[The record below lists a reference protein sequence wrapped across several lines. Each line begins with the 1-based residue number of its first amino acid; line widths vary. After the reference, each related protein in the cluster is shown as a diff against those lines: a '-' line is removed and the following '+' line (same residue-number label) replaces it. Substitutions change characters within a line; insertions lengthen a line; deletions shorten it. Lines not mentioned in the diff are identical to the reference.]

1 MHSGFVI
8 GFVALL
14 GLAPAVQAQDPSVT
28 FNLFTLENAYINHTY
43 SFNAA
48 YTAKYNIP
56 IEVPFVLQ
64 VPIRKDVELIADGH
78 PDGGIVK
85 FTFVTKGAEG
95 RNFIEH
101 IHVVDAVF
109 PIPQS
114 SENPMSA
121 RLQVAAR
128 LLAESAYP
136 SAVQGR
142 ADAKMIG
149 TREISVNGMRAAE
162 VLATYSDPVNGPIV
176 LQLTAIPHP
185 LRAESYFTSRNI
197 SRTLVP
203 MTGPEQL
210 PETLGGRVLDSFTYE

>member
-1 MHSGFVI
+1 MRLGFVAAI
-8 GFVALL
+8 IALL
-14 GLAPAVQAQDPSVT
+14 GLAPAVQAQAPSIT
-28 FNLFTLENAYINHTY
+28 FNLFTLENAYINRTY

-56 IEVPFVLQ
+56 IEVPFALQ
-64 VPIRKDVELIADGH
+64 VPIRKDVELIADGR

-85 FTFVTKGAEG
+85 FTFVTKGENG
-95 RNFIEH
+95 RNFIENIH
-101 IHVVDAVF
+101 IVDAVF
-109 PIPQS
+109 PIPQG

-121 RLQVAAR
+121 RLQLAAR

-136 SAVQGR
+136 SATQDR
-142 ADAKMIG
+142 ADAKSIG
-149 TREISVNGMRAAE
+149 TREIPVNGMRAAE
-162 VLATYSDPVNGPIV
+162 VLATYTDPVNGPMV